1 MPYQLANE
9 EPSRPENTTVVSS
22 TVLKWEDLPVSSEML
37 SCGETEIEEIMHE
50 DTDDDLYDE
59 ARWDDVQIEEDRLSE
74 ASELHIHYADED
86 SYDGSNVSDEDFED
100 DSSGVPMDILDSL
113 SSAQT
118 VWSFV
123 TYTFVLLM
131 CIAEDAHE

>member
-9 EPSRPENTTVVSS
+9 EPSRPENIAVVSS
-22 TVLKWEDLPVSSEML
+22 TVLKWEDLPVSSEVL

-50 DTDDDLYDE
+50 DKDDEDP
-59 ARWDDVQIEEDRLSE
+59 WDDVQIEEDRLSE
-74 ASELHIHYADED
+74 ASELQIHYADED

-100 DSSGVPMDILDSL
+100 DPSGVPMDILDSP
-113 SSAQT
+113 SSSQT

-131 CIAEDAHE
+131 RIVEDAHE